1 MSKMRKDYN
10 HTHDFDWTIV
20 VCRCSCVQVSGST
33 VNQMPI
39 LAETSRKRIL
49 NSSPSNGTID
59 VGKGRSAS
67 EQIGLILDNPPL
79 LVPDDLGGGTRL
91 TQRWKHGAVH
101 DRLASMPDHVIMT
114 YYGDPG
120 DPEIVMSAEA
130 GDRQNITSRASP
142 GTITIIPSG
151 HEARW
156 DIAGSIE
163 VSHIYL
169 SQARFQKCAD
179 ILAKGKRVELLD
191 RVGFEDPAAARI
203 MELLSAEAEIG
214 EPCARLF
221 VEQAIDLL
229 CIQLLREHAALCTPV
244 ARPPAGLAPWQ
255 VRRVTT
261 YMLEH
266 LSESLTLDELA
277 GVIHL
282 SRFHFCTAFRLATG
296 KTPHEWL
303 VIQRID
309 MARKLLEDRVL
320 NITEVGLAV
329 GYGTPSAFT
338 AAFNKIG
345 GCTPTDFRPKL

>member
-1 MSKMRKDYN
+1 MN
-10 HTHDFDWTIV
+10 T
-20 VCRCSCVQVSGST
+20 VS
-33 VNQMPI
+33 
-39 LAETSRKRIL
+39 AD
-49 NSSPSNGTID
+49 SSLSHETID
-59 VGKGRSAS
+59 IGKGRRAS

-91 TQRWKHGAVH
+91 TQRWEHGAVH

-114 YYGDPG
+114 YYGNAG
-120 DPEIVMSAEA
+120 DHEIVMSAGA
-130 GDRQNITSRASP
+130 GDRQNITSRTRP

-169 SQARFQKCAD
+169 TQARFQDCTDK
-179 ILAKGKRVELLD
+179 LAEGKRVELLD

-203 MELLSAEAEIG
+203 MELLSGEAEIG
-214 EPCARLF
+214 EPSARLF

-229 CIQLLREHAALCTPV
+229 CIQLLRKHTVLSNPV
-244 ARPPAGLAPWQ
+244 TRPPAGLAPWQ
-255 VRRVTT
+255 VKRVTA
-261 YMLEH
+261 YMLERA
-266 LSESLTLDELA
+266 SESLTLDELA
-277 GVIHL
+277 SVIHL

-338 AAFNKIG
+338 AAFRKIV
-345 GCTPTDFRPKL
+345 GCTPTDFRRRL

>member
-1 MSKMRKDYN
+1 
-10 HTHDFDWTIV
+10 
-20 VCRCSCVQVSGST
+20 
-33 VNQMPI
+33 MPI
-39 LAETSRKRIL
+39 LAEASRKRIPM
-49 NSSPSNGTID
+49 NSVSPDSSLSHKTID
-59 VGKGRSAS
+59 VGKGSSAS

-91 TQRWKHGAVH
+91 TQRWKHGVVH

-114 YYGDPG
+114 YYGDTG
-120 DPEIVMSAEA
+120 DHEIVMSAGA
-130 GDRQNITSRASP
+130 GDRQNITSRTRP

-169 SQARFQKCAD
+169 TQARFQKCAD

-191 RVGFEDPAAARI
+191 RVGLEDPAAARI
-203 MELLSAEAEIG
+203 MELLSAESEIG
-214 EPCARLF
+214 EPSARLF

-229 CIQLLREHAALCTPV
+229 CIQLLRKHTALGIPV
-244 ARPPAGLAPWQ
+244 TRPPVGLAPWQ
-255 VRRVTT
+255 VKRVTT

-282 SRFHFCTAFRLATG
+282 SRFHFCTAFRLATC

-303 VIQRID
+303 VIQRIE

-338 AAFNKIG
+338 AAFRKIV
-345 GCTPTDFRPKL
+345 GCTPTDFRRRL

>member
-1 MSKMRKDYN
+1 
-10 HTHDFDWTIV
+10 
-20 VCRCSCVQVSGST
+20 
-33 VNQMPI
+33 MPI
-39 LAETSRKRIL
+39 LAEASRKRIPM
-49 NSSPSNGTID
+49 NSVPPDSSLSHETIE
-59 VGKGRSAS
+59 VGKGSSAS
-67 EQIGLILDNPPL
+67 EQIGLILDKPPL
-79 LVPDDLGGGTRL
+79 VVPDDLGGGTRL

-101 DRLASMPDHVIMT
+101 YRKARRPDHVIMT
-114 YYGDPG
+114 YYGDTG
-120 DPEIVMSAEA
+120 DHEIFVSDGA
-130 GDRQNITSRASP
+130 GTSQNITSRTRP

-151 HEARW
+151 HEAHW
-156 DIAGSIE
+156 DIAGSFE

-169 SQARFQKCAD
+169 SQARFQNCAD
-179 ILAKGKRVELLD
+179 ILAQGKRVELLH

-203 MELLSAEAEIG
+203 MELLSGEAEIG
-214 EPCARLF
+214 EPSARLF

-229 CIQLLREHAALCTPV
+229 CIQLLRKHAALCTPV

-266 LSESLTLDELA
+266 AGKSLTLDELA

-303 VIQRID
+303 VIQRIG
-309 MARKLLEDRVL
+309 MARKLLEDRAL
-320 NITEVGLAV
+320 SITEVGLAV

-338 AAFNKIG
+338 AAFRKIV
-345 GCTPTDFRPKL
+345 GCTPTDFRRRS